1 MLQLSR
7 DQQPC
12 VYHEFHLCVLTK
24 AKQGH
29 DVMVDVPVKVH
40 NLQVLNKKNVF
51 KDLSL
56 AELQGL
62 KSHHPSE
69 KVAGVKVSN
78 QHDLYLLLTVPI
90 NSISL

>member
-7 DQQPC
+7 DEQPC
-12 VYHEFHLCVLTK
+12 VYHEFHLCVQTK

-29 DVMVDVPVKVH
+29 DVMVDVPVKVPS
-40 NLQVLNKKNVF
+40 QALNASFQKPL

-69 KVAGVKVSN
+69 KVAGVKVSSGSMN
-78 QHDLYLLLTVPI
+78 HVIPLFWDR
-90 NSISL
+90 